1 MGSSNLGQGM
11 DFNQMSQ
18 MMQNPSI
25 QRMMNRMMQN
35 PQIMQQVSPITYIHL
50 VR

>member
-1 MGSSNLGQGM
+1 MGQGM

-35 PQIMQQVSPITYIHL
+35 PQIMQQVSPPPPSLIFL
-50 VR
+50 DDEF